1 MKFIVHGGTLARS
14 LNAIGNLP
22 GKNNT
27 IPIVEYFLL
36 SLEENNLV
44 ITATD
49 LETMASVSIELQ
61 DFDDMGKSKVCVPA
75 KEFSVFINQATSAPL
90 TIMVNEDYSVDIVSN
105 NGRYNFQGKEPD
117 DFPQMIQIEDA
128 DKFTITSSALVNG
141 ISKTLFAVS
150 QDEFRPQMSGVLFEF
165 SSKGLT
171 FVGTDSHKL
180 VRMRN
185 TNFATEDERAF
196 ILPKK
201 TLNVLQKILS
211 SINEDLEVRV
221 ENNVSNIAFYF
232 ENFHIACRLIEGKY
246 PQYEAAIPTN
256 NPNKLIVSAG
266 ALMSTIKRIQIF
278 ANTAT
283 NQIKLSLADKRLIIT
298 AEDVN
303 YGTKGKE
310 ELSCD
315 YEGDAMDI
323 GLNSKY
329 LTEIINNIE
338 TENIC
343 FEFSKPDR
351 PCIVLPFEEEAKEDN
366 SEDLLMLL
374 MPVVLVGE

>member
-27 IPIVEYFLL
+27 IPIVEHFLL
-36 SLEENNLV
+36 SLEGNNLV
-44 ITATD
+44 ISATD

-61 DFDDMGKSKVCVPA
+61 DFDDMGKSRVCVPA
-75 KEFSVFINQATSAPL
+75 KEFSVFINQATAAPL

-117 DFPQMIQIEDA
+117 DFPQMIQVEDA

-185 TNFATEDERAF
+185 SNFATEDERAF

-256 NPNKLIVSAG
+256 NPNKLIVSSS

-278 ANTAT
+278 ANTTT

-351 PCIVLPFEEEAKEDN
+351 PCIVLPYEEETKEDN

>member
-1 MKFIVHGGTLARS
+1 MK
-14 LNAIGNLP
+14 
-22 GKNNT
+22 
-27 IPIVEYFLL
+27 
-36 SLEENNLV
+36 
-44 ITATD
+44 ITQ
-49 LETMASVSIELQ
+49 L
-61 DFDDMGKSKVCVPA
+61 
-75 KEFSVFINQATSAPL
+75 
-90 TIMVNEDYSVDIVSN
+90 DIVSN

-256 NPNKLIVSAG
+256 NPNKLIVSAA

>member
-27 IPIVEYFLL
+27 IPIVEHFLL
-36 SLEENNLV
+36 SLEGNNLV

-256 NPNKLIVSAG
+256 NPNKLIVSAA

>member
-256 NPNKLIVSAG
+256 NPNKLIVSAA

>member
-75 KEFSVFINQATSAPL
+75 KEFAVFINQATSAPL

-256 NPNKLIVSAG
+256 NPNKLIVSAA